1 MGGKVI
7 EMSQFLREELQK
19 SLKAEYFE
27 KGVILTTKRSRESA
41 LVLKCDRGGAYRNK
55 LISQVT

>member
-1 MGGKVI
+1 M
-7 EMSQFLREELQK
+7 EYNTREELQK